1 MSTLTI
7 RRAGWSTTIQDRGRR
22 GFAHLGVPVAGAI
35 DPGLADLVNRLVGN
49 TPGTPVIETAGGL
62 EVEVD
67 EVAVIA
73 SSRAP
78 APVVIEPG
86 ESVAV
91 DHGGGRNFH
100 YLAVRGGLD
109 VDRVLGSASSDSL
122 AGVGATAV
130 VDGARIRVGPEPD
143 TPVVVDLAPVSPLP
157 DEIRLWPGPRID
169 WFAPDAMDVL
179 CSVDWTTSTS
189 LSRVGVRL
197 DGAVVPRSSNE
208 ELPSEGIVLGAV
220 QVPHD
225 GVPVVMLADHPTTGG
240 YPVAA
245 VVDPRDVFAIG
256 QSPPGRRFRFVGAD
270 RRMNRRG

>member
-1 MSTLTI
+1 MTTLTI

-73 SSRAP
+73 SSREP
-78 APVVIEPG
+78 APVVIESG
-86 ESVAV
+86 EVV
-91 DHGGGRNFH
+91 TIDPGGGRNFH
-100 YLAVRGGLD
+100 YLAARGGFD

-130 VDGARIRVGPEPD
+130 VDGTRIRVGPEPD
-143 TPVVVDLAPVSPLP
+143 TPVVVDLAPVAPLP

-169 WFAPDAMDVL
+169 WFTADAMDVL
-179 CSVDWTTSTS
+179 CSVDWTTSAS

-270 RRMNRRG
+270 RRMIRRG